1 MQNYEVLEKL
11 GSGSYGDVYKAFDR
25 VKSAFVAIKKFKK
38 SYGSIDDCKWEKE
51 LQILTKLNHINV
63 VTLKKIVYEQGKMY
77 LVMDLGIKNLGEAF
91 QSHLT

>member
-11 GSGSYGDVYKAFDR
+11 GSGSYGDVYKAFDW

-51 LQILTKLNHINV
+51 L
-63 VTLKKIVYEQGKMY
+63 
-77 LVMDLGIKNLGEAF
+77 
-91 QSHLT
+91 